1 MFLCDFSFRPCVYFR
16 QRSSFCDRGGGKIEV
31 SNQAQGTCEQKVRL
45 YLGILKPG
53 LLQSQPHLVC
63 RHQHILSQLHF
74 RNISNYK
81 ATTKNFLRQLVL

>member
-16 QRSSFCDRGGGKIEV
+16 QRSSFCDRGGEIEV
-31 SNQAQGTCEQKVRL
+31 SNQAQGTSEQKVRL